1 MSYQVGTCPEKLMDM
16 TSNDFS
22 HNIHLRSQENTFRW
36 AHNENLDKNSIACK
50 LPYPEKN
57 DGRYN
62 DVSRYEDFRIKHE
75 APHENDEEQT
85 FSDRNSS
92 LHSPQVTNHSHEN
105 RFSPISP
112 SQKRKWCNGSDDSKL
127 QPYGEQYETHGQAD
141 DESSRPQR
149 NGHANGIYSS
159 KTEQGKE
166 DDRNSSV
173 SFRVSAK
180 QSKEDLLKNNF
191 KFEKEENHNENLKLD
206 VQSMM
211 EIKESSNE
219 IMEKID
225 VPKLFSKDTVEKND
239 KRSDP
244 KVKNSENSEKE
255 NSENS
260 KKETVNQNN
269 DLPSYTAMIAQA
281 ILKTD
286 SSKSTLADIY
296 EYMEKHFPSLEKRG
310 TGWRNCVRHTLS
322 LNDCFIKLH
331 RPENGRSC
339 NWAIH
344 PSYYETFSRGDYR
357 KRRALRK
364 RPRGLQWGDPFMMC
378 SYGFG
383 REHEIHPDYAHQQSG
398 LHPFHSHPG
407 LWNSAYS
414 NPISPVPPSSSH
426 LQHFPQNQINP
437 LYPGSHSSHLHGHHC
452 TSPDCYCQYSKNN
465 YRPYAS

>member
-105 RFSPISP
+105 HFSPISP

-127 QPYGEQYETHGQAD
+127 HPYGEQYETHGQAD

-244 KVKNSENSEKE
+244 KVKNSENSEK
-255 NSENS
+255 
-260 KKETVNQNN
+260 
-269 DLPSYTAMIAQA
+269 
-281 ILKTD
+281 
-286 SSKSTLADIY
+286 
-296 EYMEKHFPSLEKRG
+296 
-310 TGWRNCVRHTLS
+310 
-322 LNDCFIKLH
+322 
-331 RPENGRSC
+331 
-339 NWAIH
+339 
-344 PSYYETFSRGDYR
+344 
-357 KRRALRK
+357 
-364 RPRGLQWGDPFMMC
+364 
-378 SYGFG
+378 
-383 REHEIHPDYAHQQSG
+383 
-398 LHPFHSHPG
+398 
-407 LWNSAYS
+407 
-414 NPISPVPPSSSH
+414 
-426 LQHFPQNQINP
+426 
-437 LYPGSHSSHLHGHHC
+437 
-452 TSPDCYCQYSKNN
+452 
-465 YRPYAS
+465 